1 MQQTFPVTQ
10 RLLCKPQFDK
20 VFAGRA
26 RLFSKAAN
34 LYYLANALPY
44 ARLGVIT
51 SKRNQKSAVDR
62 NYIRRQCRELFR
74 KDKDLWQGLDIVVV
88 TTRNVKNMSPRE
100 QLLCLNQ
107 LFRRLAKQELK

>member
-1 MQQTFPVTQ
+1 MKQNFSVTE
-10 RLLCKPQFDK
+10 RLLTKNQFDK
-20 VFAGRA
+20 VFAGRS
-26 RLFSKAAN
+26 RIFSKAAN

-62 NYIRRQCRELFR
+62 NFIRRHSRELFR
-74 KDKDLWQGLDIVVV
+74 KNKDLWLGLDVVVV
-88 TTRNVKNMSPRE
+88 TTRNIKTMSVRE

-107 LFRRLAKQELK
+107 LFSRLAKQGSK